1 MKSLQVFVSVL
12 VLHFSLIS
20 AVTEALM
27 APAQYP
33 GCSGTRNLRDNLSD
47 LRAQVAANQRGCQ
60 LVGELIDSY
69 GLEVVQAYMGYIQV
83 CTFCLLFTASLR
95 LLLINASAVWM

>member
-1 MKSLQVFVSVL
+1 
-12 VLHFSLIS
+12 
-20 AVTEALM
+20 M

-60 LVGELIDSY
+60 LVGELIASY

-83 CTFCLLFTASLR
+83 CTF
-95 LLLINASAVWM
+95 V

>member
-1 MKSLQVFVSVL
+1 MVYVRLMVL
-12 VLHFSLIS
+12 IYIFCHYSWLFLCLS

-60 LVGELIDSY
+60 LVGELITSY

-83 CTFCLLFTASLR
+83 CTL
-95 LLLINASAVWM
+95 V